1 MTSLQTMHIAV
12 QALLRHKLRSFLTA
26 LGIVIGVA
34 AVIAM
39 VSIGDGARTMLQSSF
54 EGMGSNLLIIMP
66 GTTTAGGV
74 RGGYGS
80 RPTLSWEDM
89 AAIQREV
96 PSVKL
101 AAPQLRSNVH
111 VLSEERNWTT
121 TATGTTP
128 AYFRIRN
135 WTASSGALLSMEDD
149 DLATKVVVL
158 GQTVV
163 DKLFGPDV
171 DPVGKS
177 VRIRNTPFQIVG
189 VLSRKGQTAWGQDF
203 DDGIFIPSSTFRARL
218 QGGLTQLLSGVILV
232 ATAGPEVLA
241 RAQRQITSLLRERH
255 HLPEDSSNDFS
266 IRNLNELADAQQEG
280 MRTVTTLLASIAA
293 VSLLIGGVGIMNIML
308 VSVTERTREIG
319 LRLAVGA
326 RPSDIMCQFLGE
338 ALTLSI
344 AGGVIGVVT
353 GVVTAEELSASLAWP
368 LLIRPQVILT
378 AMAFSG
384 LVGVGF
390 GLYPARKASLLDP
403 IEALRFE

>member
-1 MTSLQTMHIAV
+1 
-12 QALLRHKLRSFLTA
+12 
-26 LGIVIGVA
+26 
-34 AVIAM
+34 
-39 VSIGDGARTMLQSSF
+39 
-54 EGMGSNLLIIMP
+54 MP